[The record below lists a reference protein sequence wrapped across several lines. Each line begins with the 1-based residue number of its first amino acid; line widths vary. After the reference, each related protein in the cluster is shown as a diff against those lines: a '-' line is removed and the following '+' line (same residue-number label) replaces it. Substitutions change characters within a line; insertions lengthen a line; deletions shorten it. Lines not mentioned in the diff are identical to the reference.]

1 MNNSGNNGDCLPPLQ
16 NTHQA
21 ATTDPCAQLVHIL
34 MCYHQGGD
42 DPEFIHKAI
51 ESLVKKLKDRR
62 EQLDALISAVTS
74 AGKQP
79 SGCVAIHR
87 SLDGRL
93 QVAGRKGVPNVVYAR
108 IWRWPNVNKS
118 ELVKL
123 PACQTPT
130 NHPDLIC
137 INPYHY
143 DRVVSYELSSLQM
156 DPLPPINPN
165 QHILTNLDGPSSSQ
179 QNLETSSFTEQKCQV
194 ITHLATEN
202 QLIGN
207 ELNFYSNEQWQ
218 SSPFETCSNISGHCN
233 MSGLYSQSNAPKYW
247 CSITY
252 FELDTQV
259 GETFKAPWNMSN
271 IYVDGGMDPNG
282 SENGRFCLGALS
294 NVHRSES
301 SEKAR
306 LHIGK
311 GIRLQIIDSINSE
324 DCNIFVECCSQKGIF
339 VKSCFLDFQNG
350 LGYGNAVHKF
360 CFGAVRKVFNL
371 KWAYTEMVDKKRRAN
386 MAAMVKAYAVAG
398 IAPQNGLVHDSGTG
412 VDDLRATCCTIA
424 ISFVKGWG
432 IGYPRSNIKE
442 TPCWIEIQLFRPL
455 QLLNELLSSN

>member
-1 MNNSGNNGDCLPPLQ
+1 
-16 NTHQA
+16 
-21 ATTDPCAQLVHIL
+21 
-34 MCYHQGGD
+34 
-42 DPEFIHKAI
+42 
-51 ESLVKKLKDRR
+51 
-62 EQLDALISAVTS
+62 
-74 AGKQP
+74 
-79 SGCVAIHR
+79 
-87 SLDGRL
+87 
-93 QVAGRKGVPNVVYAR
+93 
-108 IWRWPNVNKS
+108 
-118 ELVKL
+118 
-123 PACQTPT
+123 
-130 NHPDLIC
+130 
-137 INPYHY
+137 
-143 DRVVSYELSSLQM
+143 
-156 DPLPPINPN
+156 
-165 QHILTNLDGPSSSQ
+165 
-179 QNLETSSFTEQKCQV
+179 
-194 ITHLATEN
+194 
-202 QLIGN
+202 
-207 ELNFYSNEQWQ
+207 
-218 SSPFETCSNISGHCN
+218 
-233 MSGLYSQSNAPKYW
+233 
-247 CSITY
+247 
-252 FELDTQV
+252 
-259 GETFKAPWNMSN
+259 
-271 IYVDGGMDPNG
+271 MDPNG

-371 KWAYTEMVDKKRRAN
+371 KWAYTEMVEKKRRAN
-386 MAAMVKAYAVAG
+386 MAARVKAYAVAG
-398 IAPQNGLVHDSGTG
+398 IAPQNGLVQDSGTG